1 MKDKIERL
9 LLELDELNK
18 VIEAYN
24 SSIWKSEYRWMNI
37 VERQLR
43 YLLDTVKFLLEIQIG
58 DNDGKRS

>member
-9 LLELDELNK
+9 LLELEELNK

-24 SSIWKSEYRWMNI
+24 SSIWKSEYKWMNI